1 MILKNIMKQ
10 LFKNVATILIVGAL
24 ITVEGCKKDENTP
37 ENNNTE
43 IISNIRNSYVPL
55 EKREVDSI
63 LKTDYGINNLEKV
76 GIELI
81 KKDPLIFTKVINKDT
96 LSKDFKFLILIKK
109 KNNQIIT
116 FAKKQDN
123 KSIHSSWRFLDEGIP
138 RSFPP
143 PVYGGRYICG
153 HSVGDP
159 NCIHSVQELGEVVVT
174 GRIVDHYKE
183 GIPIIAMYPNFD
195 CLMKELDI
203 MYAMDWDG
211 GDGYI
216 FYDTGDFSLC
226 QEVYYPPNNSGGGN
240 NSEGKQEDN
249 IIDRLNN
256 PCAKALLAQAP
267 NLNNDIARIL
277 RQTFGTNNKYN
288 LTFLEDNALRGT
300 SVDAYCRPTSV
311 SDKDAEINIF
321 LNPDILNS
329 ATKEYVLV
337 TIYHEAI
344 HAFLSCERERLR
356 EKFQE
361 RYPNIRYRT
370 AMGFGNGVAYDKFE
384 FIDDKHLN
392 FAPFIDSLVDAIHS
406 FNPNIPLNT
415 AKAMAKTGI
424 IKNVFDW
431 EVKLNQNEREGNND
445 RKGTKCTP

>member
-1 MILKNIMKQ
+1 MKQ

-183 GIPIIAMYPNFD
+183 VIPIIAMYPNFD

-249 IIDRLNN
+249 IIDKLNN

-267 NLNNDIARIL
+267 NLNNDIAKIL
-277 RQTFGTNNKYN
+277 RETFDTNNKYN
-288 LTFLEDNALRGT
+288 ITVTEKPLSGMSGYSSFPEVKQNSIEAII
-300 SVDAYCRPTSV
+300 Y
-311 SDKDAEINIF
+311 
-321 LNPDILNS
+321 LNS
-329 ATKEYVLV
+329 NMLGTATQEYVLA
-337 TIYHEAI
+337 TIYHEVI
-344 HAFLSCERERLR
+344 HVFLNAEHAKLGETVFNQKYPSVTYQDYPVGNGQQTRRYKLRTDHSRFDAFL
-356 EKFQE
+356 EKLAQS
-361 RYPNIRYRT
+361 I
-370 AMGFGNGVAYDKFE
+370 
-384 FIDDKHLN
+384 I
-392 FAPFIDSLVDAIHS
+392 S
-406 FNPNIPLNT
+406 FNPNFTLERARAI
-415 AKAMAKTGI
+415 AKEGI
-424 IKNVFDW
+424 VEDFFISPTDATFIQEQKNGT
-431 EVKLNQNEREGNND
+431 N
-445 RKGTKCTP
+445 GTKCP

>member
-143 PVYGGRYICG
+143 PVK
-153 HSVGDP
+153 
-159 NCIHSVQELGEVVVT
+159 EV
-174 GRIVDHYKE
+174 
-183 GIPIIAMYPNFD
+183 IPIIAMYPNFD

>member
-1 MILKNIMKQ
+1 MKQ
-10 LFKNVATILIVGAL
+10 LVKNVTTILIIGVFMVTG
-24 ITVEGCKKDENTP
+24 GCKKDENTP
-37 ENNNTE
+37 ENNNME
-43 IISNIRNSYVPL
+43 IVNNIRNNYLPL
-55 EKREVDSI
+55 KNKEVDSI
-63 LKTDYGINNLEKV
+63 LRTDYGINNLEKV
-76 GIELI
+76 DIELV
-81 KKDPLIFTKVINKDT
+81 KKDPLIFTRVINRDT

-109 KNNQIIT
+109 KDNQIIT

-123 KSIHSSWRFLDEGIP
+123 KSIHSRWRFLDEGI
-138 RSFPP
+138 RGNFPP
-143 PVYGGRYICG
+143 PVSGGRYPCG

-159 NCIHSVQELGEVVVT
+159 NCIHSVHELEEVVVT
-174 GRIVDHYKE
+174 GRIVDYYE
-183 GIPIIAMYPNFD
+183 EIVLIISMHPNFE
-195 CLMKELDI
+195 CLMDELDI
-203 MYAMDWDG
+203 MYAIDWDG
-211 GDGYI
+211 EDSI
-216 FYDTGDFSLC
+216 FSGIEDDRQC
-226 QEVYYPPNNSGGGN
+226 HRVYYPPNNGSGGNSGGGN